1 MSFLCRLQGISER
14 AGTMV
19 DVETVLS
26 LSQAIIENKGI
37 ILKKSYSSDLYTHC
51 ANVAELSV
59 RLGIYYN
66 LNLQELTDL
75 GVGGYLHDYGKIS
88 ITDSILN
95 KPTGLS
101 DMEFYLMQAH
111 PSRGYRDLKKYNF
124 NTNIM
129 DIVLKHHEK
138 LDGSGYPSALSDL
151 SILVQI
157 TTVSDM
163 FDAIH
168 SKRSYHDPV
177 TIENTIEVLKGSPGL
192 NQVIVK
198 VLADLLSADSRAE
211 QECKE
216 EPPEEAAVEIVKPV
230 DFWKRKNA

>member
-1 MSFLCRLQGISER
+1 
-14 AGTMV
+14 MV
-19 DVETVLS
+19 DIETVLS
-26 LSQAIIENKGI
+26 LSQGIIESKGI
-37 ILKKSYSSDLYTHC
+37 MLKNSYSSDLYRHC
-51 ANVAELSV
+51 ENVAKLSV
-59 RLGIYYN
+59 RLGIFYN

-88 ITDSILN
+88 ITDNILN
-95 KPTGLS
+95 KPSGLS

-111 PSRGYRDLKKYNF
+111 PSRGYRDLKKYGF
-124 NTNIM
+124 NTSIM

-157 TTVSDM
+157 VTVSDM

-177 TIENTIEVLKGSPGL
+177 TIEGTIKVLEGSPGL
-192 NQVIVK
+192 NQTVVK
-198 VLADLLSADSRAE
+198 VLSDLLSEESRAE
-211 QECKE
+211 KE
-216 EPPEEAAVEIVKPV
+216 IIAHEQRKGEEKKRTKKKAV
-230 DFWKRKNA
+230 

>member
-1 MSFLCRLQGISER
+1 
-14 AGTMV
+14 MV
-19 DVETVLS
+19 DVDTVLL
-26 LSQAIIENKGI
+26 LSQGIIEDKGI
-37 ILKKSYSSDLYTHC
+37 ALKNSYSSDLYRHC
-51 ANVAELSV
+51 ENVAQLSV
-59 RLGIYYN
+59 RLGIFYN

-75 GVGGYLHDYGKIS
+75 GVGGLLHDYGKIS
-88 ITDSILN
+88 ITDNILN
-95 KPTGLS
+95 KPSGLS

-111 PSRGYRDLKKYNF
+111 PSRGYRDLKKYGF
-124 NTNIM
+124 NSNIM

-192 NQVIVK
+192 NQVIIK
-198 VLADLLSADSRAE
+198 VLSDLLSEDSKAE
-211 QECKE
+211 RKGVLWEL
-216 EPPEEAAVEIVKPV
+216 PAVSGSEKKAPLPYNVPK
-230 DFWKRKNA
+230 KRSKA